1 MSNLEH
7 PEWKTNNSLTAPG
20 DLDANRPKD
29 PPANLSEEEVR
40 EAVNTLHISSFVE
53 KFPRNEK
60 FYADPQYSN
69 QVYCLHSFVPAKG
82 AKPNEKG
89 IYGMVKFRG
98 AFLTVDEANQRAEWL
113 VRNADSYHSI
123 YTGYVGRPFPLAFD
137 PKYVQ
142 ETSEVDIKEQA
153 VQSISADVKS
163 KREKEK
169 KEIEEIKDREKKLL
183 DDVSKPE
190 DPYDAY
196 TTLRVKKAQ
205 LIWTYNETMKKVEQM
220 KQSILKARDEISQMD
235 QENEDYKNQYMDR
248 YRKAREESGLK
259 EDTDTSFMRY
269 MVEDIDL
276 GF

>member
-1 MSNLEH
+1 MSTLEH
-7 PEWKTNNSLTAPG
+7 PEWKTNNSLTTPG
-20 DLDANRPKD
+20 ELDANRPKE
-29 PPANLSEEEVR
+29 PPIPLSEEELT
-40 EAVNTLHISSFVE
+40 EAVKTLHIKDFVE

-60 FYADPQYSN
+60 FYADPHYSN

-82 AKPNEKG
+82 AKPNDKG
-89 IYGMVKFRG
+89 VYGMVKFRG
-98 AFLTVDEANQRAEWL
+98 AFPTVDEANQRAEWL
-113 VRNADSYHSI
+113 IRNSDSYHSV
-123 YTGYVGRPFPLAFD
+123 YTGYVGRPFPLAFN
-137 PKYVQ
+137 PHFVQ

-153 VQSISADVKS
+153 VQSISADIKS

-169 KEIEEIKDREKKLL
+169 KDIEEIKEREKKLM

-190 DPYDAY
+190 DPYDKY

-205 LIWTYNETMKKVEQM
+205 LIWTYNETMKKIDQM
-220 KQSILKARDEISQMD
+220 KESIIFARSEISIMD
-235 QENEDYKNQYMDR
+235 KENLDYQNQYMDR

-259 EDTDTSFMRY
+259 EDSDSSFMKY